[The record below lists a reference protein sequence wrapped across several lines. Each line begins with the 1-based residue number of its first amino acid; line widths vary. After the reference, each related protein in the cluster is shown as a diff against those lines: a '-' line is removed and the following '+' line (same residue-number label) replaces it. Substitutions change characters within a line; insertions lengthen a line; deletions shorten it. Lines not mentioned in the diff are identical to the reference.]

1 MRILHTFSD
10 ADSAHTTDIHTR
22 GACKRCR
29 WFLELLAPVSVSASP
44 RFTLTWEFLKQ
55 LHANRSAK
63 RRAQEKEN
71 LVPSARICVCIKACV
86 TTYLCFND
94 KSHFTLHM
102 LHKIWNPPIDSL
114 SYSNQS
120 FPWQLSTVVCPSR
133 QLDLRRWR
141 YILTGLLWYIY
152 LGYADGWDRNGC
164 GTIVFFETV
173 LLSNCFSVPAHGAIL
188 HTIFRATWKL
198 HHSWASEVAACRSIS
213 RDIAK
218 VELGSTSATVQS
230 TSSRNAT
237 L

>member
-1 MRILHTFSD
+1 MGERQWKADFMSVNFDKRLDEVNTRNILMRILHTFSD

-141 YILTGLLWYIY
+141 YNSYWIALIYIPWIRRW
-152 LGYADGWDRNGC
+152 GE
-164 GTIVFFETV
+164 IET
-173 LLSNCFSVPAHGAIL
+173 A
-188 HTIFRATWKL
+188 
-198 HHSWASEVAACRSIS
+198 
-213 RDIAK
+213 
-218 VELGSTSATVQS
+218 VEQ
-230 TSSRNAT
+230 
-237 L
+237 